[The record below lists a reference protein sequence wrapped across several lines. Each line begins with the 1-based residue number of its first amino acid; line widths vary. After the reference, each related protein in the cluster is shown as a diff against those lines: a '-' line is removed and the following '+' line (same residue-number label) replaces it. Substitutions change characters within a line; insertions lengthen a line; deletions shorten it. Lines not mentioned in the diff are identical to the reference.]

1 MNHFSYS
8 CISKT
13 FVIGHVG
20 LTFFFIFNFS
30 MILLVNAPWN
40 IENLGF
46 CYPIT
51 FYLQVVWFIY
61 KYCLQFLTYFLP
73 NIAFR
78 DICPLRAL
86 WNGSSLPVSGN
97 LRGEISFHK
106 ELRRSMD
113 QYGTFFFFL
122 SYINFKKHS
131 WVTFLG
137 KMKHFPFLTH
147 WR

>member
-1 MNHFSYS
+1 MGKLL
-8 CISKT
+8 I
-13 FVIGHVG
+13 IGH
-20 LTFFFIFNFS
+20 TFFKIFFPLS
-30 MILLVNAPWN
+30 FTGKCTMEYWKF
-40 IENLGF
+40 GF
-46 CYPIT
+46 CYPIIT
-51 FYLQVVWFIY
+51 FYFQAVWFIHR
-61 KYCLQFLTYFLP
+61 YCLQFLTYFLP